1 MPSDTKHD
9 VKLALSRDMGPYL
22 THPIFKILAETSSNE
37 KTEIYV
43 IGGFVRDIYLNRPS
57 KDIDIVVLGNGIDFA
72 EKVGLH
78 LKTHVAVF
86 KNFGTAMLKHQ
97 DLEIEFVGARKES
110 YRSDSRKPI
119 VENGTLA
126 DDQLRR
132 DFTINALAIS
142 LNKESYGQVIDPF
155 HGLEDL
161 QRKIIRT
168 PLDPVVTFSD
178 DPLRMMR
185 AIRFATQ
192 LNFEIDELALN
203 AITSQKDRISI
214 ISKERITD
222 ELNKIILAKKPSIGF
237 KYLFDTGLLALIF
250 PQMNNLYG
258 VDVIKGKA
266 HKDNFYHT
274 LQVLD
279 NICTTTEDLWLR
291 WAAILHDIAKPATK
305 RYEENHGWTFHG
317 HEDKGARM
325 VPQIFSQLKLPLN
338 EKMKFVQKLVL
349 LHLRPIVLAQ
359 DKITDSAVRRLLFEA
374 GEDIDA
380 LMLLCNAD
388 VTTKNEYKVKKYR
401 NNFELVKQKLKD
413 VEERDQLR
421 SWQPPISGNDIMLT
435 FGLTAGKEVGLL
447 KNAIR
452 EAILEGDI
460 TNNYDEAFAFM
471 VQKAKELGLNPSTS

>member
-1 MPSDTKHD
+1 MEQHLQHPVFKS
-9 VKLALSRDMGPYL
+9 L
-22 THPIFKILAETSSNE
+22 TDIADLHRIEV
-37 KTEIYV
+37 YV
-43 IGGFVRDIYLNRPS
+43 IGGYVRDIFLNRPS
-57 KDIDIVVLGNGIDFA
+57 KDIDIVVLGNGIEFA
-72 EKVGLH
+72 ELAGKQ
-78 LKTHVAVF
+78 LKSKVAVF
-86 KNFGTAMLKHQ
+86 KNFGTAMLKFQ

-119 VENGTLA
+119 VENGTIE

-142 LNKESYGQVIDPF
+142 LNKKNYGQLVDPF
-155 HGLEDL
+155 NGLNDL
-161 QRKIIRT
+161 SNKLIRT
-168 PLDPVVTFSD
+168 PLDPELTFSD

-192 LNFEIDELALN
+192 LDFTIDSTALN
-203 AITSQKDRISI
+203 AIKKQKERICI
-214 ISKERITD
+214 VSKERITD
-222 ELNKIILAKKPSIGF
+222 ELNKVILSKVPSIGF
-237 KYLFDTGLLALIF
+237 KYLFDTGLLQLIF
-250 PQMNNLYG
+250 PQMANLYG
-258 VDVIKGKA
+258 VDIINGKG

-279 NICTTTEDLWLR
+279 NICETTTDLWLR

-305 RYEENHGWTFHG
+305 RFEEGHGWTFHG

-325 VPQIFSQLKLPLN
+325 VPKIFAQLKLPLN
-338 EKMKFVQKLVL
+338 EKMKFVQKLVQ

-359 DKITDSAVRRLLFEA
+359 EVVTDSAVRRLLFDA
-374 GEDIDA
+374 GEDIEQ

-413 VEERDQLR
+413 VEERDKIR
-421 SWQPPISGNDIMLT
+421 NWQPPISGNDIMEI
-435 FGLTAGKEVGLL
+435 FGLSAGREVGLI

-452 EAILEGDI
+452 EAILEGEI
-460 TNNYDEAFAFM
+460 TNTYNNALAFM
-471 VQKAKELGLNPSTS
+471 LEKAKEFGLKPIKR